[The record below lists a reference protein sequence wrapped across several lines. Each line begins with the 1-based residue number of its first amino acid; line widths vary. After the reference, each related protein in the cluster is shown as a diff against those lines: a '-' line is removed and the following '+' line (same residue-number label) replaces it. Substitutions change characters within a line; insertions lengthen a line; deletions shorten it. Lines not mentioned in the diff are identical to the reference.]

1 MAIRA
6 ARTLDADTAPD
17 VYIVE
22 SRGFVAGSASIV
34 VRPGAA
40 TGGIVPLAHLSDV
53 RLRPELRG
61 GAVLPALLRV
71 ALEDARVRLG
81 AEVAV
86 MALLDRDHTAVAP
99 FIRRTRERFE
109 QPMAQVAALVD
120 LLLIPLG
127 RHLDPPRHFS
137 AAAHHDLPELGTF
150 ISARQASRRFAEPV
164 TIESLARELARL
176 PERRVDQTFMVRDG
190 TGTLTA
196 CLTVSDTGRY
206 RRFVPL
212 GTAGLARAESLARRA
227 ASVVGLGPRPLA
239 ERATAEILWVS
250 TIEAR
255 SDDPQSLRTLLEGTL
270 AAHAESAWDW
280 LGVALP
286 RSPQTTALARALRAN
301 VVPLSV
307 LALSLAGTR
316 WNNVDFR
323 APRVRLDPAFL

>member
-1 MAIRA
+1 
-6 ARTLDADTAPD
+6 
-17 VYIVE
+17 
-22 SRGFVAGSASIV
+22 
-34 VRPGAA
+34 
-40 TGGIVPLAHLSDV
+40 
-53 RLRPELRG
+53 
-61 GAVLPALLRV
+61 
-71 ALEDARVRLG
+71 
-81 AEVAV
+81 
-86 MALLDRDHTAVAP
+86 
-99 FIRRTRERFE
+99 
-109 QPMAQVAALVD
+109 
-120 LLLIPLG
+120 
-127 RHLDPPRHFS
+127 
-137 AAAHHDLPELGTF
+137 
-150 ISARQASRRFAEPV
+150 
-164 TIESLARELARL
+164 
-176 PERRVDQTFMVRDG
+176 MVRDG